1 MANVEQY
8 IFNVDAETSKAVA
21 KLQELEKHMQTIEDI
36 RNKGVDSYSTTTQKD
51 MDKSLRSMSQLTRM
65 YRNMSGDLN
74 QLKQKMRDMSSS
86 IQIPKGATEQQRQ
99 EINKLKQAMDD
110 QSRNAIMQQRQLQR
124 EYEKTL
130 ARHRETVS
138 FQQKSSKDFKH
149 IFNSNDV
156 YNLPSGAENFDRA
169 KRVMQQMAQDTDGV
183 TSKVKDLKTQIQEV
197 MKLDRRSESLSRRA
211 EASNYMSHQQAS
223 NFKKDYFTAT
233 QDYTR
238 QREQNL
244 NEMTKIGQKRTDIS
258 SQIKDIENN
267 PAATQAEIDKK
278 VALQQTIEALDKE
291 REARMEFDR
300 VLNRTTENM
309 KQYNQRV
316 SKNGGVEV
324 KPDRGTALGM
334 AYERAPA
341 LGFAMT
347 GAVGAV
353 AGGLYMQGASL
364 NKGMRDDVIG
374 MGSHAGLEGDQWRSQ
389 IRDAALEG
397 GLQDKLGF
405 TGQEMLQ
412 FQGGYMSANG
422 FSNMD
427 DLNSAMVNQARF
439 SRSAGIDAQTTG
451 DFFSSMF
458 KTGAVSGNQ
467 VKDIQDGFIGAIKQ
481 SGMEGREKDQ
491 LKALQGL
498 LGSVSNGRAL
508 NNQDVMNVMGM
519 QSMLAGT
526 GVRSLQGEQ
535 GGQLLTNM
543 NEGLRQGVNN
553 PQLRL
558 LMGQGTKYQ
567 GLSGSWELRERMEK
581 GISNPDNIRDLA
593 AAAESV
599 TTDES
604 GQNEAF
610 ARIVQSQLGVDITSS
625 QTEGLMGLYR
635 NGSLTKENLQG
646 VLEGNKGV
654 GAEAGADKLDQYQ
667 KSHEATDNQSD
678 ATTQKQ
684 ATQLYDYGEVLRKA
698 NASMSGFNAATY
710 AGILAM
716 GAFTVAAATAAA
728 SLGGSALLRKG
739 VGALSGRF
747 GRGQH
752 ATGGPGGATTF
763 AAGTGGRPGG
773 GGGVAA
779 GTGAAGTGGIVGADG
794 RPISSAATAAAEGAS
809 GGSKGI
815 LGKIGGWF
823 GGGGAASGAV
833 EGAATG
839 ASGGMLSKAGSFLS
853 KAALPIGIATGVGS
867 IVMAPEDKKGEAT
880 GAAAGGILGGI
891 GAGAAAGAALG
902 SIVPGVGN
910 IVGGIGGGI
919 VGGIA
924 GSSLGGWI
932 GGMFDGGKNE
942 TAAAATQ
949 TNETTSKTQ
958 EATVKNQLDKENTNT
973 KDRAET
979 KRTDNIA
986 QERENLKIYENL
998 LSRAEAM
1005 LNQARLQNGIFGS
1018 NTSNDATGTVA
1029 AGPLEGNSNSEKIWN
1044 FFSDKGFKPS
1054 AIAGIMGNLQQE
1066 SGLDPTAKNSS
1077 SGAFGVGQWLGG
1089 RKKNLHDFA
1098 KKGGMDVNSLDTQLQ
1113 FMWKEM
1119 NGGESTFKS
1128 ILNRNGG
1135 MDALKGANVSNATE
1149 LFEKAFER
1157 SGGSAMP
1164 KRQKYAQDFY
1174 DKFGSTQYKDNS
1186 KSRAA
1191 TATASSS
1198 KLQVNSNINVSVS
1211 GNESVAEKVKNSS
1224 ELKKIGQA
1232 VQARVYSSANFYSK
1246 ETKRA

>member
-8 IFNVDAETSKAVA
+8 IFNVDAETRQAVT
-21 KLQELEKHMQTIEDI
+21 KLQQLEKLMQNIEDI
-36 RNKGVDSYSTTTQKD
+36 RNKGVDNYSTTTQKD
-51 MDKSLRSMSQLTRM
+51 IDKSMRSMSQLTRM
-65 YRNMSGDLN
+65 YRSMSSDLN
-74 QLKQKMRDMSSS
+74 QLREKMRDMSSGL
-86 IQIPKGATEQQRQ
+86 QIPKGATEQQRQ
-99 EINKLKQAMDD
+99 EINKLKQTMDD
-110 QSRNAIMQQRQLQR
+110 QSRAAIMQQRQLQK

-130 ARHRETVS
+130 ARHRETAS
-138 FQQKSSKDFKH
+138 FQQKASKDFKH

-156 YNLPSGAENFDRA
+156 FNLPTGAENFDRS
-169 KRVMQQMAQDTDGV
+169 KRIMQQMAQDTDGV
-183 TSKVKDLKTQIQEV
+183 TSKVKDLKSQIQEV
-197 MKLDRRSESLSRRA
+197 LKLDRRSESLSRRA
-211 EASNYMSHQQAS
+211 EASNYMSYQQAS

-244 NEMTKIGQKRTDIS
+244 NEMTKIGQKRTEIS
-258 SQIKDIENN
+258 GQIKEIENN

-278 VALQQTIEALDKE
+278 VALQQTIDALDKE

-300 VLNRTTENM
+300 ILNRTTENM
-309 KQYNQRV
+309 KQYNQRIT
-316 SKNGGVEV
+316 KNGGVEV
-324 KPDRGTALGM
+324 KPERGTALGM

-364 NKGMRDDVIG
+364 NKSMRDDVIG

-389 IRDAALEG
+389 IRDAALNG

-412 FQGGYMSANG
+412 FQSGYMSANG
-422 FSNMD
+422 FTNMD
-427 DLNSAMVNQARF
+427 DLNSAMTNQARF

-451 DFFSSMF
+451 DFFNSMF

-508 NNQDVMNVMGM
+508 SNQDVMNVMGM

-567 GLSGSWELRERMEK
+567 GLGGSWELRQRMEK
-581 GISNPDNIRDLA
+581 GISDPDNIRDLA

-610 ARIVQSQLGVDITSS
+610 ARIVQSQLGVDITAS

-635 NGSLTKENLQG
+635 DGSLTQENLQG
-646 VLEGNKGV
+646 ILEGDKAT
-654 GAEAGADKLDQYQ
+654 GAEAGDDKLNQYQ

-684 ATQLYDYGEVLRKA
+684 ATQLYDYGEILRKA

-710 AGILAM
+710 AGIAAM
-716 GAFTVAAATAAA
+716 GAFTAAALASAA
-728 SLGGSALLRKG
+728 SLGGSALLRKV
-739 VGALSGRF
+739 VGSLSGRF

-752 ATGGPGGATTF
+752 ATGGVGGATTF

-773 GGGVAA
+773 GGGGAAA
-779 GTGAAGTGGIVGADG
+779 GAARAGGIVGADG

-809 GGSKGI
+809 GGSRGI

-823 GGGGAASGAV
+823 GGGGGSGAV

-880 GAAAGGILGGI
+880 GSAAGGILGGI

-910 IVGGIGGGI
+910 IIGGIGGGI

-932 GGMFDGGKNE
+932 GGMFDGGKTQ
-942 TAAAATQ
+942 TAEAATQ
-949 TNETTSKTQ
+949 TNETTPKVQ
-958 EATVKNQLDKENTNT
+958 ESTVKNQLDKENTNT

-1005 LNQARLQNGIFGS
+1005 LNQARLQNGIFGT

-1029 AGPLEGNSNSEKIWN
+1029 ASPLEGNSNAEKIWN
-1044 FFSDKGFKPS
+1044 FFSEKGFKPS

-1089 RKKNLHDFA
+1089 RKKNLQDYA
-1098 KKGGMDVNSLDTQLQ
+1098 KKNGLDVNSLDTQLQ

-1174 DKFGSTQYKDNS
+1174 DKFGSSQYKDNT
-1186 KSRAA
+1186 KARAA

-1198 KLQVNSNINVSVS
+1198 KLEVNSNINVSVS

-1224 ELKKIGQA
+1224 ELRKIGQA
-1232 VQARVYSSANFYSK
+1232 VQSRVYSSANFYSK